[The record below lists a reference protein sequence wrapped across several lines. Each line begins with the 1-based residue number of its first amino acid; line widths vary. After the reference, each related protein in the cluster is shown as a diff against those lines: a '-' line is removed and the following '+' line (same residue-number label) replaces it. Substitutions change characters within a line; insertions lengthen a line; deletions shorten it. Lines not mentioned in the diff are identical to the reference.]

1 MANDNNEGLEQIKEI
16 LLKQMKLLQ
25 ERSENEIGS
34 ELANLSCSMVE
45 VTDAYIRVI
54 NELY

>member
-1 MANDNNEGLEQIKEI
+1 MTDNNDGLEQIRDM

-45 VTDAYIRVI
+45 ITDVYIRVI

>member
-1 MANDNNEGLEQIKEI
+1 MANDNRDGLEQIKEM
-16 LLKQMKLLQ
+16 LLKQIKLLQ

-45 VTDAYIRVI
+45 ITDVYIRVI